1 MEQNI
6 SNNNQN
12 NLSWAERISEYDVI
26 PNEEM
31 TAEKSAWERLQ
42 GRYPQKRIFKN
53 RYFYWVAASLIVM
66 LMVPVILKYSNHDN
80 TQLKKVVVDKP
91 KANIKK
97 GNQLFSLDTTQIVK
111 EKNLVNKV
119 NEQKKD
125 KGVLN
130 VAKAKLQ
137 TSLKRSTV
145 ILHRIDTAVLVAKKT
160 DQTNS
165 ERAIPNVAAKTFPD
179 SSNQNKK
186 MTIVHI
192 NNLKLGETPIEYD
205 NRKVRR
211 FLRRYDVDA
220 PPKTATGYNK
230 IGFTIK
236 DIN

>member
-26 PNEEM
+26 PDEEM
-31 TAEKSAWERLQ
+31 TDEKSAWERLQ
-42 GRYPQKRIFKN
+42 GHYPQKRIFKN

-66 LMVPVILKYSNHDN
+66 LMVPVILKYAKPDN
-80 TQLKKVVVDKP
+80 AQLKNDVVNKP

-97 GNQLFSLDTTQIVK
+97 SKQMFSLDTTQIVR

-125 KGVLN
+125 KGILN
-130 VAKAKLQ
+130 GVKVKQQ
-137 TSLKRSTV
+137 TSFKSSNI
-145 ILHRIDTAVLVAKKT
+145 ILNRNDTAVLVAKKT
-160 DQTNS
+160 DQTNF
-165 ERAIPNVAAKTFPD
+165 ERDIPNVAAKTFPD

-192 NNLKLGETPIEYD
+192 NNLNPGETPIEFD

-230 IGFTIK
+230 NGSTIK